1 MEMFLPANISWL
13 TTYFVNESVLTYTD
27 IKPWAVTISAELD
40 KCKIKLNNDQT
51 LYCDVEAVWN
61 KI

>member
-27 IKPWAVTISAELD
+27 IKSWALTMSAELD
-40 KCKIKLNNDQT
+40 KCKIKLKNDQT
-51 LYCDVEAVWN
+51 LYSDVV
-61 KI
+61 